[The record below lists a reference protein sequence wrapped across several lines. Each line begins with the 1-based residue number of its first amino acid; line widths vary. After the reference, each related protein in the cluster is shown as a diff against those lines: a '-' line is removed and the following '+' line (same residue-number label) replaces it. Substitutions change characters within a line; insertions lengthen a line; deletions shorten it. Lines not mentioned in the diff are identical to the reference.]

1 MATKKKTTRKTTQT
15 TASTTP
21 EKFTGFGPGALT
33 FLRGLARNNK
43 REWFEANRDRYETQ
57 VKRPLQ
63 ILVEEID
70 ARLGE
75 IAPEMVGNPKR
86 SIFRIYRDVRF
97 SKDKSPYKTNAAA
110 WFYHRDAGHA
120 VGTAAVHGGA
130 GFYFQIAPKDCIVA
144 GGIWMPPDEALKT
157 LRQSI
162 ADDPDALRSILKQP
176 AFRRAFGKL
185 SDEAVLK
192 RTPRAFDPEHPAA
205 DLLRYKSFTVSR
217 ALSEAEVTSAKLP
230 DMIAKQYA
238 TMLPFVRWL
247 NRVLGLPPHS
257 RR

>member
-1 MATKKKTTRKTTQT
+1 MPAPR
-15 TASTTP
+15 STP
-21 EKFTGFGPGALT
+21 EAFAGFRPGALT
-33 FLRGLARNNK
+33 FLRALARNNK
-43 REWFEANRDRYETQ
+43 REWFEANRERYETE

-63 ILVEEID
+63 VLVEEID

-75 IAPEMVGNPKR
+75 IAPEMIGNPKR

-130 GFYFQIAPKDCIVA
+130 GFYFQIAPKECIVA
-144 GGIWMPPDEALKT
+144 GGIWMPPTAALKT
-157 LRQSI
+157 LREEI
-162 ADDPDALRSILKQP
+162 AENPDALRSILRKP
-176 AFRRAFGKL
+176 AFKRAFGGL
-185 SDEAVLK
+185 SEEAVLK
-192 RTPRAFDPEHPAA
+192 RTPRGFDPEHPAS

-217 ALSEAEVTSAKLP
+217 GLSEADMVSAKLP
-230 DMIAKQYA
+230 DIVAKQYA

>member
-1 MATKKKTTRKTTQT
+1 MPPKTKVE
-15 TASTTP
+15 A
-21 EKFTGFGPGALT
+21 FTGFRPAALT
-33 FLRGLARNNK
+33 FLRSLARNNK
-43 REWFEANRDRYETQ
+43 REWFEANRERYDAE

-63 ILVEEID
+63 LLVEEVD

-120 VGTAAVHGGA
+120 VGTQAVHGGA
-130 GFYFQIAPKDCIVA
+130 GFYFQIAPKDCFVA
-144 GGIWMPPDEALKT
+144 GGIWMPPTAALKT
-157 LRQSI
+157 LRETI
-162 ADDPDALRSILKQP
+162 ADDPESLESILRVP
-176 AFRRAFGKL
+176 AFKRAFGKM
-185 SDEAVLK
+185 SEEAVLK
-192 RTPRAFDPEHPAA
+192 RPPRGFDADHPAGA
-205 DLLRYKSFTVSR
+205 LLRYKSFTVHR
-217 ALSEAEVTSAKLP
+217 DLTEAQVLSPKLP
-230 DMIAKQYA
+230 DILAKQYA

-247 NRVLGLPPHS
+247 NRVLGLPPNS

>member
-1 MATKKKTTRKTTQT
+1 MATR
-15 TASTTP
+15 SNP
-21 EKFTGFGPGALT
+21 EAFTGFRPAALK
-33 FLRGLARNNK
+33 FLRSLARNNR
-43 REWFEANRDRYETQ
+43 REWFEENREKYESE
-57 VKRPLQ
+57 VKRPMQ

-75 IAPEMVGNPKR
+75 IAPEMIGNPKR

-120 VGTAAVHGGA
+120 VGTQAVHGGA
-130 GFYFQIAPKDCIVA
+130 GFYFQIAPNECEIA
-144 GGIWMPPDEALKT
+144 GGIWMPPNEALKT
-157 LRQSI
+157 LRTAI
-162 ADDPDALRSILKQP
+162 ADDPDELRGILKQS
-176 AFRRAFGKL
+176 AFRRAFGEM
-185 SDEAVLK
+185 SDTAVLK
-192 RTPRAFDPEHPAA
+192 RPPRGFDPDHPAI

-217 ALSEAEVTSAKLP
+217 PLSESDVTSAKLP
-230 DMIAKQYA
+230 DIIAKQYA